1 MHIYNEFMA
10 LNLGVKMKIKI
21 IDNFTYQT
29 YPISEDMI
37 EVDEN
42 ILNQIG
48 KTKQFNVKTGEII
61 DYVNSINFE
70 LIELLNNKKNRLS
83 ELSKDLVQAQAG
95 LIIPNIEDKKLEF
108 ISLLNEI
115 RAIEGKSP
123 RLTNNSY

>member
-1 MHIYNEFMA
+1 MLICSEFMA

-108 ISLLNEI
+108 INIVNFLG
-115 RAIEGKSP
+115 A
-123 RLTNNSY
+123 

>member
-1 MHIYNEFMA
+1 MHICSEFMA

-123 RLTNNSY
+123 RLTNNSN

>member
-123 RLTNNSY
+123 RLTNNSN

>member
-48 KTKQFNVKTGEII
+48 
-61 DYVNSINFE
+61 
-70 LIELLNNKKNRLS
+70 
-83 ELSKDLVQAQAG
+83 
-95 LIIPNIEDKKLEF
+95 
-108 ISLLNEI
+108 
-115 RAIEGKSP
+115 
-123 RLTNNSY
+123 

>member
-123 RLTNNSY
+123 RLTNNTN

>member
-1 MHIYNEFMA
+1 MLICSEFMA

-83 ELSKDLVQAQAG
+83 ELSKDLVQVQAG

-123 RLTNNSY
+123 RLTNNTN

>member
-1 MHIYNEFMA
+1 MLICSEFMA

-48 KTKQFNVKTGEII
+48 RTKQFNVETGEII

-83 ELSKDLVQAQAG
+83 ELSKDLVQVQAG

-123 RLTNNSY
+123 RLTNNTN

>member
-1 MHIYNEFMA
+1 MLICSEFMA

>member
-1 MHIYNEFMA
+1 MLICSEFMA

-123 RLTNNSY
+123 RLTNNTN